1 MVVSGFFCSSNQ
13 IWIDRSQPVDILSP
27 LKFHEMS
34 GQCQGDVM
42 RSGWFLLSAA
52 LVLGLLGDGGA
63 QTQAPGSFFST
74 APPESF
80 FTGVNPATV
89 KRVPVDIN
97 AAMKTLNINKAFA
110 SPQQPKTVDVSAAMK
125 TLNINQAFV
134 THPPPR
140 PFILSNYFP
149 KITLPSWPPIIA
161 NTSKLPN
168 SPFET
173 ITPVPPPKKK

>member
-1 MVVSGFFCSSNQ
+1 
-13 IWIDRSQPVDILSP
+13 
-27 LKFHEMS
+27 
-34 GQCQGDVM
+34 M
-42 RSGWFLLSAA
+42 RSGWLLLSAA
-52 LVLGLLGDGGA
+52 LFVGLSGDGGA

-74 APPESF
+74 APPDSF

-97 AAMKTLNINKAFA
+97 
-110 SPQQPKTVDVSAAMK
+110 AAMK

>member
-1 MVVSGFFCSSNQ
+1 
-13 IWIDRSQPVDILSP
+13 
-27 LKFHEMS
+27 
-34 GQCQGDVM
+34 M
-42 RSGWFLLSAA
+42 RSGWLLLSAA
-52 LVLGLLGDGGA
+52 LFVGLSGDGGA

-74 APPESF
+74 APPDSF

-97 AAMKTLNINKAFA
+97 AAMKTLNINQAFA
-110 SPQQPKTVDVSAAMK
+110 SPQQPRTVDISAAMK

-134 THPPPR
+134 TPQQPK

-149 KITLPSWPPIIA
+149 KITLPSWPPMIA
-161 NTSKLPN
+161 NTSKLPQ

-173 ITPVPPPKKK
+173 ISPVPPPKKK